1 MPRELVRVLDDD
13 VLICL
18 LRVRPSYFIVS
29 ECGTESCPGPE
40 CWVPS
45 DTTEEKEDITAFHV
59 GWHFSYICFLRQI
72 DSAKKP
78 SR

>member
-29 ECGTESCPGPE
+29 ECGTESCPGLE
-40 CWVPS
+40 CWVTS
-45 DTTEEKEDITAFHV
+45 ETTEQKEDHPEEDDHGVSCTLAFLIH
-59 GWHFSYICFLRQI
+59 LLPAA
-72 DSAKKP
+72 D
-78 SR
+78 